1 MTDDERAELL
11 EGAARR
17 GGELLGFGVD
27 GVPATVPVPSF
38 STFHG
43 LYWLCVNLAAGSA
56 LALLVDDAHW
66 LDEPSLGWIEYLS
79 RRFEGL
85 SILVALAT
93 RPEEVLGQRL
103 AGTAIE
109 IGGDVIELCPLSG
122 QAVHALMETTL
133 RQEAH
138 AEFSAAFQQ
147 VTGGNPFLVHELLRT
162 VSEEGIAPDAEG
174 ARAVLTLGSNRI
186 GRAVLLRLHRLSP
199 AAVALARAI
208 AILGRGASVT
218 VAARL
223 ANLDDATAAQAIET
237 LVAANILTPGSDL
250 RFRHSVVQASIYD
263 DLPRPARVLRHHQ
276 AARLLAEMGAAVA
289 TVANQLLEA
298 GPAGDPWTVGVLR
311 AAASDASSRG
321 APRSAVIFLERA
333 LAELP
338 ASEDPELILELGRT
352 AFAALEIP
360 KAIDALTRALEKTEP
375 AGRGVVALELGRVLL
390 HAGRAEEALRL
401 MKAELDSGRGADA
414 DVRIWLEP
422 RVRSGSRSTR

>member
-1 MTDDERAELL
+1 M
-11 EGAARR
+11 
-17 GGELLGFGVD
+17 
-27 GVPATVPVPSF
+27 
-38 STFHG
+38 
-43 LYWLCVNLAAGSA
+43 
-56 LALLVDDAHW
+56 
-66 LDEPSLGWIEYLS
+66 
-79 RRFEGL
+79 
-85 SILVALAT
+85 
-93 RPEEVLGQRL
+93 
-103 AGTAIE
+103 
-109 IGGDVIELCPLSG
+109 
-122 QAVHALMETTL
+122 
-133 RQEAH
+133 
-138 AEFSAAFQQ
+138 
-147 VTGGNPFLVHELLRT
+147 
-162 VSEEGIAPDAEG
+162 SEEGIAPDAEG

-298 GPAGDPWTVGVLR
+298 GPAGDSWTVGVLR

-338 ASEDPELILELGRT
+338 ASERP
-352 AFAALEIP
+352 
-360 KAIDALTRALEKTEP
+360 
-375 AGRGVVALELGRVLL
+375 
-390 HAGRAEEALRL
+390 
-401 MKAELDSGRGADA
+401 
-414 DVRIWLEP
+414 
-422 RVRSGSRSTR
+422 